1 MADFA
6 GIVKR
11 LREAF
16 LNPSEFPFSHFHTPL
31 TNPPHL
37 LSHTTPCH
45 YFCHSLSHTLVP
57 LIDFMLVFFYF
68 IVGPFQSGNWL
79 NVQAPQE
86 THGNPGAHTMPGT
99 QHLCPA
105 GREGERRE
113 EDCSVDPEQKDPC
126 PSSSA
131 ETQKTKVRSPGQE
144 DPLEQEMATCS
155 SILAW
160 KIPWTEKPGGLQP
173 MGHKESDTTEQISV
187 GTCVCTHTH
196 TRTHSPSSIVGLW
209 VYDNSLSL
217 ISS

>member
-1 MADFA
+1 MNFQYQNMLYFTKLFGSKTSCYTDFLLETHFEKGDFHVGLRLTLMADFA

-99 QHLCPA
+99 
-105 GREGERRE
+105 
-113 EDCSVDPEQKDPC
+113 
-126 PSSSA
+126 
-131 ETQKTKVRSPGQE
+131 
-144 DPLEQEMATCS
+144 
-155 SILAW
+155 
-160 KIPWTEKPGGLQP
+160 
-173 MGHKESDTTEQISV
+173 
-187 GTCVCTHTH
+187 
-196 TRTHSPSSIVGLW
+196 
-209 VYDNSLSL
+209 
-217 ISS
+217 